1 MTMEW
6 ITRLVITTGL
16 GALAWFV
23 KSTFSRIEAGQQKT
37 VAEIRQ
43 GLKDTNDR
51 LDAAQK
57 ASGERITIVEKELA
71 NLKADFPMV
80 YVLRE
85 DFIRSMNSVEASM
98 KRTEDKLDTLI
109 QRVGRRATD
118 G

>member
-1 MTMEW
+1 M
-6 ITRLVITTGL
+6 
-16 GALAWFV
+16 
-23 KSTFSRIEAGQQKT
+23 
-37 VAEIRQ
+37 
-43 GLKDTNDR
+43 
-51 LDAAQK
+51 
-57 ASGERITIVEKELA
+57 EKELA

>member
-6 ITRLVITTGL
+6 VFQLALTTIV

-23 KSTFSRIEAGQQKT
+23 KSAI
-37 VAEIRQ
+37 AEMRDGNKQ
-43 GLKDTNDR
+43 T
-51 LDAAQK
+51 AQRVS
-57 ASGERITIVEKELA
+57 AMEKELA
-71 NLKADFPMV
+71 NMKADFPMV

-109 QRVGRRATD
+109 QRVGRRSTD